1 MAFSPTDTIILIV
14 VAVILIFGASKLPDI
29 FRSLGRATGEFKKGK
44 LESEMELAQLQQ
56 QTQQQPQVQ
65 QPTSREKE
73 LENKLQEL
81 QKQLDELKKQ
91 SQNQSK

>member
-1 MAFSPTDTIILIV
+1 MAFGPTDTIILIV
-14 VAVILIFGASKLPDI
+14 VALIVLFGASKLPDI

-56 QTQQQPQVQ
+56 QVQQPQVQ